1 MSTSPTIVIL
11 DPTSKANVVEVEMA
25 LRVDTLNGKRV
36 GFLWNAKPN
45 ADHLLQR
52 LEELLQQ
59 RFEFASVL
67 RRKKRISSEPAYESI
82 IEDLAR
88 ECDLVV
94 NAVGD

>member
-1 MSTSPTIVIL
+1 MNTSATIVIL
-11 DPTSKANVVEVEMA
+11 DPTAKANVVEEEMA

-36 GFLWNAKPN
+36 GFLWNSKPN

-52 LEELLQQ
+52 LEELLGQ

-82 IEDLAR
+82 IEELAG